1 MAFSRNPYDEDI
13 YGEYLKISTA
23 EGRYR
28 LNEPRFF
35 QEKPYL
41 DSVYIRTA
49 TKPYADRNLVNRV
62 DAESEIK
69 GFTRPTSREV
79 TNQHT
84 PNRNAHN
91 IEEGKTKVMEFRVSE
106 TRLDNPGCTLRG
118 TGFNRWDWVPMNPQK
133 NVMVPFD
140 YMIDTKVMAKDN
152 HRPCIIKPQMANER
166 TKRDEHNKRAMSV
179 FYGRGNVRN

>member
-1 MAFSRNPYDEDI
+1 MAFSRNPYDDSVYEQS
-13 YGEYLKISTA
+13 LKISTF

-41 DSVYIRTA
+41 DSVYIRTS
-49 TKPYADRNLVNRV
+49 TKPFANRNLVDRI

-69 GFTRPTSREV
+69 GVGRPSAREV
-79 TNQHT
+79 VNQHI
-84 PNRNAHN
+84 PNRNTYN
-91 IEEGKTKVMEFRVSE
+91 IEKQTTKEFNVVE

-118 TGFNRWDWVPMNPQK
+118 TGFNRWDWVPINPQK
-133 NVMVPFD
+133 NVMIPFD
-140 YMIDTKVMAKDN
+140 YMVDTKLVAKDN
-152 HRPCIIKPQMANER
+152 HRQCIVKPEMREEIA
-166 TKRDEHNKRAMSV
+166 KRDSANKSSMNV